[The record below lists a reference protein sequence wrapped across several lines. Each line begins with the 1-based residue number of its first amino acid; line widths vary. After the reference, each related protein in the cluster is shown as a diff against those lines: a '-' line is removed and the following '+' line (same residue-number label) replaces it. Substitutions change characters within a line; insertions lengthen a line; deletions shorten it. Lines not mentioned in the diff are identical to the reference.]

1 MPQPPP
7 PVSRYRRLR
16 AVLERRQPDLTVA
29 MEAVHKGRNFA
40 ALLRTA
46 DAVGVLEAH
55 ATAYERDRPHRGIAA
70 GAGKWVAIR
79 RHETTADLLAHLR
92 GAGLRIL
99 AAHPGEDA
107 PDFRDVDYTVPTAL
121 IFGNEL
127 DGLSAEGLAGA
138 DARVRIPM
146 RGMVRSLN
154 VSVAASLL
162 LYEAERQRTAAGLYE
177 RSRLDPDAFERT
189 LFEWVHPR
197 LAALCRRRGVPY
209 PALGKDGE
217 VVGEV
222 PR

>member
-1 MPQPPP
+1 MPP
-7 PVSRYRRLR
+7 SRQSPGRFRRLR

-29 MEAVHKGRNFA
+29 MEDVHKGRNFA

-70 GAGKWVAIR
+70 GAGKWMVVR
-79 RHETTADLLAHLR
+79 RHDTTAALLAHLR

-107 PDFRDVDYTVPTAL
+107 PAFRDVDYTGPTAL
-121 IFGNEL
+121 LFGNEL

-138 DARVRIPM
+138 DGRVRIPM
-146 RGMVRSLN
+146 LGMVRSLN
-154 VSVAASLL
+154 VSVAAGLL

-177 RSRLDPDAFERT
+177 RSRLDPATFQRT
-189 LFEWVHPR
+189 LFEWLHPR
-197 LAALCRRRGVPY
+197 LAAHCRRRGVPY
-209 PALGKDGE
+209 PALGEEGE
-217 VVGEV
+217 LLGEV